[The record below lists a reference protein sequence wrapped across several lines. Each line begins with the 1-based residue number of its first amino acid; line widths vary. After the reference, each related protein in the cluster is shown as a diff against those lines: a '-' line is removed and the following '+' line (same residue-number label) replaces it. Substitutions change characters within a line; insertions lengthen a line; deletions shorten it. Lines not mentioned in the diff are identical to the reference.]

1 MGQTI
6 VEGDTEQ
13 TIGAIVHGLGG
24 RATTKWPTLW
34 ASRRTIALNDQSY
47 RTAGRLLALMPR
59 LGAYHRA

>member
-24 RATTKWPTLW
+24 RATTKC
-34 ASRRTIALNDQSY
+34 RRFGPHDA
-47 RTAGRLLALMPR
+47 P
-59 LGAYHRA
+59 